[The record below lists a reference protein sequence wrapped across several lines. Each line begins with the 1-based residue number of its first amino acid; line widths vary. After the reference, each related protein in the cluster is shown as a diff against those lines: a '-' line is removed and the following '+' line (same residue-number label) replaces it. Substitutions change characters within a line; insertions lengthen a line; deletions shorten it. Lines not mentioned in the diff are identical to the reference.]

1 MLLSSRRL
9 KLELALLRLSELANA
24 DQLLFWG
31 KITTTASPYYVALA
45 LDFKGHYSFPHKKFY
60 YA

>member
-1 MLLSSRRL
+1 MG
-9 KLELALLRLSELANA
+9 LLRLTEIANS

-31 KITTTASPYYVALA
+31 KIFTLASPYYIAIA
-45 LDFKGHYSFPHKKFY
+45 IDFKGHYAFPHKKFY